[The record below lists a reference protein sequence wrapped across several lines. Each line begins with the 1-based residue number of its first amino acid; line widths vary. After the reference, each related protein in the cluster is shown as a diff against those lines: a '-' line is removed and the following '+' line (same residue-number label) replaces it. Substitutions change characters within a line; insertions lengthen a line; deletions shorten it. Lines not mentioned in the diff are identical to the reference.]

1 MRDRLNPILAVCLV
15 LCALLLVN
23 SQHQVRR
30 LFIEQ
35 ERLQEKSRQLEI
47 EAKELELKQS
57 TLGQHARIENS
68 AKRELNMVALT
79 PSNVLYLTPGTK

>member
-1 MRDRLNPILAVCLV
+1 MRDRLNPALAFCLV

-23 SQHQVRR
+23 SQYQARR

-35 ERLQEKSRQLEI
+35 ERVQEKSRQLEI

-57 TLGQHARIENS
+57 TLGQHARIEGS
-68 AKRELNMVALT
+68 AKRELSMVALK
-79 PSNVLYLTPGTK
+79 PENVMYLTPGAK

>member
-15 LCALLLVN
+15 LCSLLLVN
-23 SQHQVRR
+23 SQYQARR

-35 ERLQEKSRQLEI
+35 ERVQEKSRQLEI

-57 TLGQHARIENS
+57 TLGQHARIEGS
-68 AKRELNMVALT
+68 AKRELSMVALK
-79 PSNVLYLTPGTK
+79 PANVMYLTPGAK

>member
-1 MRDRLNPILAVCLV
+1 MRDRLNPALAFCLV

-23 SQHQVRR
+23 SQYQARR

-35 ERLQEKSRQLEI
+35 ERVQEKSRQLEI

-57 TLGQHARIENS
+57 TLGQHARIEGS
-68 AKRELNMVALT
+68 AKRELNMVALKT
-79 PSNVLYLTPGTK
+79 ENVMYLTPGAK